1 MAGLF
6 SLGALALLGLSSACF
21 TGAKENGYGIGRTA
35 TPEEVAGAREHY
47 GFGRLATPAEIAAWD
62 IDVRPDGQGLPKGS
76 GSVEEGEELYEAQCA
91 SCHGSFGDDNRY
103 MPIAGGV
110 QEGDIERGRASILAS
125 AHPVRSVGT
134 KLNYVT
140 TLWDY
145 INRAMP
151 FNAPK
156 TLTPNEVYAI
166 TAYVLYLNEI
176 VPEDTTLDEKSLL
189 EVKMPNR
196 DGFTTRHGFMTKDG
210 EPDVKNVACMKNCAT
225 EVTITSELPE
235 FAAGSHGDLTEQLR
249 TFAPT
254 TGPRKA
260 GAAAAPSASAS
271 GYDLAKKAACIACHG
286 VSNKLVGPAFRD
298 IGAKYKDRA
307 DAESNLVAKARAGG
321 AGAWGPVPM
330 PPQTHVSEE
339 DVKTIVQWILA
350 GSPTE

>member
-1 MAGLF
+1 MRVAGL
-6 SLGALALLGLSSACF
+6 LPLCALAILSLPSVAF
-21 TGAKENGYGIGRTA
+21 
-35 TPEEVAGAREHY
+35 AGAPQY
-47 GFGRLATPAEIAAWD
+47 GFGRLATPEEIAAWD

-76 GSVEEGEELYEAQCA
+76 GSVEEGEELYEDKCA

-125 AHPVRSVGT
+125 ARPVRSVGT
-134 KLNYVT
+134 KLNHVT

-156 TLTPNEVYAI
+156 TLTPNEVYAL

-176 VPEDTTLDEKSLL
+176 VPEDAVLDEKSLL

-210 EPDVKNVACMKNCAT
+210 KPDVKNVACMKNCASR
-225 EVTITSELPE
+225 VTITSELPE
-235 FAAGSHGDLTEQLR
+235 HAKGSHGDLTEQLR

-254 TGPRKA
+254 TGPRT
-260 GAAAAPSASAS
+260 GGIAAEPSASAS
-271 GYDLAKKAACIACHG
+271 GYELAKKVACIACHG
-286 VSNKLVGPAFRD
+286 VGNKLVGPAFRD

-307 DAESNLVAKARAGG
+307 DAESKLVAKVRAGG
-321 AGAWGPVPM
+321 SGSWGPVPM
-330 PPQTHVSEE
+330 PPQSHVSEE
-339 DVKTIVQWILA
+339 DVKTIVRWVLSGA
-350 GSPTE
+350 PTE